1 MPACELRP
9 ATQYDTDAVYA
20 LICELKQAEFD
31 HQAFRVGFNA
41 NLRDPNMRYHLALL
55 DGEVVGMIGL
65 HLQFHLHHVNW
76 IGEIQE
82 LVVMPQARGL
92 NVGSKLLA
100 WAEEE
105 ARQAG
110 AEMTELST
118 NVKRHD
124 AHRFY
129 LREGYEQSHFRFTK
143 ALQHEPDPH
152 AHRHRRRTGRSGMGL
167 RVRGLRQ
174 SATLAAVSPPAMQR
188 RREV

>member
-31 HQAFRVGFNA
+31 HHAFRVGFNA

-100 WAEEE
+100 
-105 ARQAG
+105 G
-110 AEMTELST
+110 
-118 NVKRHD
+118 
-124 AHRFY
+124 
-129 LREGYEQSHFRFTK
+129 
-143 ALQHEPDPH
+143 
-152 AHRHRRRTGRSGMGL
+152 RRRSLLCRGRNDRAFDQREAPRRAPFL
-167 RVRGLRQ
+167 
-174 SATLAAVSPPAMQR
+174 PA
-188 RREV
+188 

>member
-31 HQAFRVGFNA
+31 HHAFRVGFNA

-82 LVVMPQARGL
+82 LVVMPQARGT
-92 NVGSKLLA
+92 S
-100 WAEEE
+100 
-105 ARQAG
+105 
-110 AEMTELST
+110 
-118 NVKRHD
+118 
-124 AHRFY
+124 
-129 LREGYEQSHFRFTK
+129 
-143 ALQHEPDPH
+143 
-152 AHRHRRRTGRSGMGL
+152 
-167 RVRGLRQ
+167 
-174 SATLAAVSPPAMQR
+174 AVSYWRGQKKKPAR
-188 RREV
+188 PGPK

>member
-31 HQAFRVGFNA
+31 HHAFRVGFNA

-92 NVGSKLLA
+92 NVGS
-100 WAEEE
+100 
-105 ARQAG
+105 R
-110 AEMTELST
+110 
-118 NVKRHD
+118 
-124 AHRFY
+124 
-129 LREGYEQSHFRFTK
+129 
-143 ALQHEPDPH
+143 
-152 AHRHRRRTGRSGMGL
+152 
-167 RVRGLRQ
+167 
-174 SATLAAVSPPAMQR
+174 SPPGRGRNDRTFHQR
-188 RREV
+188 EAPRRAPFLPA